1 MRGRQMSGSAAEV
14 QAEAGQTTGG
24 VGTEVQGQVLLIGL
38 DRTDKR
44 NALTPEMFAELSA
57 IYARYDA
64 DENLRC
70 AVLYGEGAVYCG
82 GADLTRLQEL
92 VTDDGGV
99 TYGPD
104 DFDPFGTEGAR
115 LSKPLIAV
123 VHGMCFAGG
132 LELALASDM
141 IIAAE
146 GTYFGQPEVARGLF
160 AFGGGAARWSDRV
173 GWGNAMRYLLT
184 GDILDAQ
191 EAHRIGLIQEVVPAE
206 RLKDRAVE
214 LATAVANA
222 APIGVRHTL
231 AVARRVHDEGLQ
243 AALDTIAPLRT
254 EILRTDDAAEGLL
267 SFKEKRAGNY
277 VGR

>member
-1 MRGRQMSGSAAEV
+1 MSGSAAEV
-14 QAEAGQTTGG
+14 QAEPDQATGG
-24 VGTEVQGQVLLIGL
+24 VVTEVQGQVLLIGL
-38 DRTDKR
+38 NRTGKR

-57 IYARYDA
+57 IYARYDK
-64 DENLRC
+64 DDDLRC
-70 AVLYGEGAVYCG
+70 AVLYGEGAVYCA
-82 GADLTRLQEL
+82 GADLTRLSEL
-92 VTDDGGV
+92 VEGDGMS
-99 TYGPD
+99 YGPD
-104 DFDPFGTEGAR
+104 EYDPFGTEGAR
-115 LSKPLIAV
+115 LSKPLITVA
-123 VHGMCFAGG
+123 HGMCFAGG
-132 LELALASDM
+132 LELALAGDM

-160 AFGGGAARWSDRV
+160 AFGGGAARWSDRI

-191 EAHRIGLIQEVVPAE
+191 EALRIGLVQEVVPAE
-206 RLKDRAVE
+206 RIKERAIE

-231 AVARRVHDEGLQ
+231 TVARRVHDEGLQ
-243 AALDTIAPLRT
+243 SALDAIAPLRT
-254 EILRTDDAAEGLL
+254 EILGTEDAVEGLA

>member
-1 MRGRQMSGSAAEV
+1 MSGSSTEV
-14 QAEAGQTTGG
+14 QAGPDQAIGG
-24 VGTEVQGQVLLIGL
+24 VVTEVQGQVLLIGL
-38 DRTDKR
+38 NRTSKR
-44 NALTPEMFAELSA
+44 NALTPEMFAELSS
-57 IYARYDA
+57 IYARYDN

-70 AVLYGEGAVYCG
+70 AVLYGEGDVFCA
-82 GADLTRLQEL
+82 GADLTRLQDL
-92 VTDDGGV
+92 VASGGFD
-99 TYGPD
+99 YGPD

-115 LSKPLIAV
+115 LSKPLISA

-132 LELALASDM
+132 LELALAGDM

-146 GTYFGQPEVARGLF
+146 GTFFGQPEVARGLF

-184 GDILDAQ
+184 GDIFDAP
-191 EAHRIGLIQEVVPAE
+191 EAQRIGLVQELVPAD
-206 RLKDRAVE
+206 RLKERAVE

-243 AALDTIAPLRT
+243 SALDTIAPLRT
-254 EILRTDDAAEGLL
+254 EILGTEDAAEGLA
-267 SFKEKRAGNY
+267 SFREHRAGNY

>member
-1 MRGRQMSGSAAEV
+1 MSGSAAEV
-14 QAEAGQTTGG
+14 QTAPDQATGS
-24 VGTEVQGQVLLIGL
+24 VVTEVQGQVLLIGL
-38 DRTDKR
+38 NRTSKR

-57 IYARYDA
+57 IYSRYDN
-64 DENLRC
+64 DDNLRC
-70 AVLYGEGAVYCG
+70 AVLYGEGAVYCA
-82 GADLTRLQEL
+82 GADLTRLSEL
-92 VTDDGGV
+92 VEDEGMS
-99 TYGPD
+99 YGPD
-104 DFDPFGTEGAR
+104 EYDPFGTEGAR
-115 LSKPLIAV
+115 LSKPLITV

-132 LELALASDM
+132 LELALAGDM

-160 AFGGGAARWSDRV
+160 AFGGGAARWSDRI

-191 EAHRIGLIQEVVPAE
+191 EALRIGLVQEVVPVE
-206 RLKDRAVE
+206 RLKERAVE

-231 AVARRVHDEGLQ
+231 TVARRVHDEGLQ
-243 AALDTIAPLRT
+243 PALDAIAPLRT
-254 EILRTDDAAEGLL
+254 EILGTADAAEGLA

>member
-1 MRGRQMSGSAAEV
+1 MSGSAAEV
-14 QAEAGQTTGG
+14 QAGQDQATGG
-24 VGTEVQGQVLLIGL
+24 VVTEVQGRVLLIGL
-38 DRTDKR
+38 NRPEKR

-57 IYARYDA
+57 IYSRYDN

-70 AVLYGEGAVYCG
+70 AVLYGEGAVYCA
-82 GADLTRLQEL
+82 GADLTRLQGL
-92 VTDDGGV
+92 VDGGGLS
-99 TYGPD
+99 YGPND
-104 DFDPFGTEGAR
+104 YDPFGTEGAR
-115 LSKPLIAV
+115 LSKPLITA

-132 LELALASDM
+132 LELALAGDM

-146 GTYFGQPEVARGLF
+146 GTFIGQPEVARGLF

-184 GDILDAQ
+184 GDMLDTE
-191 EAHRIGLIQEVVPAE
+191 EALRIGLIQEVVPADK
-206 RLKDRAVE
+206 LKDRAVE
-214 LATAVANA
+214 LATTIANA

-243 AALDTIAPLRT
+243 SGLDAIAPLRT
-254 EILRTDDAAEGLL
+254 QILGTQDAAEGLA

-277 VGR
+277 TGR

>member
-1 MRGRQMSGSAAEV
+1 MSGSAAEV
-14 QAEAGQTTGG
+14 DAGTDQATGG
-24 VGTEVQGQVLLIGL
+24 VVTEVQGQVLLIGL
-38 DRTDKR
+38 NRTDKR

-57 IYARYDA
+57 IYSRYDK

-70 AVLYGEGAVYCG
+70 AVLYGEGAVYCA

-92 VTDDGGV
+92 VDDGGMA
-99 TYGPD
+99 YGPED
-104 DFDPFGTEGAR
+104 YDPFAIEGAR
-115 LSKPLIAV
+115 LSKPLITV

-132 LELALASDM
+132 LELALAGDM

-146 GTYFGQPEVARGLF
+146 ETYFGQPEVARGLF
-160 AFGGGAARWSDRV
+160 AFGGGAARWSDRI

-191 EAHRIGLIQEVVPAE
+191 EALRIGLVQEVVPAE
-206 RLKDRAVE
+206 RLKERAIE

-231 AVARRVHDEGLQ
+231 TVARRVHDEGLQ
-243 AALDTIAPLRT
+243 SALDTIAPLRT
-254 EILRTDDAAEGLL
+254 EILGTTDAAEGLA
-267 SFKEKRAGNY
+267 SFKEKRSGTY

>member
-1 MRGRQMSGSAAEV
+1 MSGSAAEV
-14 QAEAGQTTGG
+14 QAGTDQATGS
-24 VGTEVQGQVLLIGL
+24 VVTEVQGQVLLIGL
-38 DRTDKR
+38 KRTDKR

-70 AVLYGEGAVYCG
+70 AVLYGEGAVYCA
-82 GADLTRLQEL
+82 GADLTRLQDL
-92 VTDDGGV
+92 VADGAF
-99 TYGPD
+99 TYGPE

-115 LSKPLIAV
+115 LSKPLITA

-132 LELALASDM
+132 LELALGGDM

-191 EAHRIGLIQEVVPAE
+191 EALRIGLIQEVVPAD

-231 AVARRVHDEGLQ
+231 AVARRVHDDGLQ
-243 AALDTIAPLRT
+243 PALDMIAPLRT
-254 EILRTDDAAEGLL
+254 EILGTDDAAEGLL
-267 SFKEKRAGNY
+267 SFKERRAGTY

>member
-1 MRGRQMSGSAAEV
+1 MASTAADT
-14 QAEAGQTTGG
+14 QTQPSQDTGG
-24 VGTEVQGQVLLIGL
+24 VVTEVQGQVLLIGL
-38 DRTDKR
+38 NRTDKR

-70 AVLYGEGAVYCG
+70 AVLYGEGAVYCA
-82 GADLTRLQEL
+82 GADLTRLQAL
-92 VTDDGGV
+92 AADGGFG
-99 TYGPD
+99 YGPED
-104 DFDPFGTEGAR
+104 YDPFGTEGAR
-115 LSKPLIAV
+115 LSKPLITA

-132 LELALASDM
+132 LELALAGDM

-191 EAHRIGLIQEVVPAE
+191 EALRIGLVQEVVPADQ
-206 RLKDRAVE
+206 LKDRAAA
-214 LATAVANA
+214 LATAVAAA

-231 AVARRVHDEGLQ
+231 SVARRVHDEGLQ
-243 AALDTIAPLRT
+243 PALDMIAPLRT
-254 EILRTDDAAEGLL
+254 QILGTEDAAEGLR
-267 SFKEKRAGNY
+267 SFKERRAGNY

>member
-1 MRGRQMSGSAAEV
+1 MAGSAAEV
-14 QAEAGQTTGG
+14 QTKPDQATGG
-24 VGTEVQGQVLLIGL
+24 VVTQVQGQVLLIGL
-38 DRTDKR
+38 NRTDKR

-57 IYARYDA
+57 IYKRYDQ

-70 AVLYGEGAVYCG
+70 AVLYGEGPVYCA
-82 GADLTRLQEL
+82 GADLTRLSEL
-92 VTDDGGV
+92 VDDGGLS
-99 TYGPD
+99 YGPGD
-104 DFDPFGTEGAR
+104 YDPFGTEGAR
-115 LSKPLIAV
+115 LSKPLITV

-132 LELALASDM
+132 LELALAGDM

-160 AFGGGAARWSDRV
+160 AFGGGAARWSDRI

-184 GDILDAQ
+184 GDALDAQ
-191 EAHRIGLIQEVVPAE
+191 EALRLGLVQEVVPAE
-206 RLKDRAVE
+206 RLKERAVE

-231 AVARRVHDEGLQ
+231 TVARRVHDEGLQ
-243 AALDTIAPLRT
+243 AGLDLIAPLRT
-254 EILRTDDAAEGLL
+254 EILGTQDAAEGLA